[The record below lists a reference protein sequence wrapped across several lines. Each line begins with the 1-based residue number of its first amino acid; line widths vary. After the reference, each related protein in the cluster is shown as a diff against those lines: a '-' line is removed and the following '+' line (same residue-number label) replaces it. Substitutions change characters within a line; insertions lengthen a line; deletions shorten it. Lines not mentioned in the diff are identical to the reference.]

1 MDDFFFTFVV
11 TKTEIIMKTK
21 LLLFLFLVQFQF
33 SNGQNIQIDS
43 ITPTAVS
50 GGINV
55 NVLVTTFNGAGYLSH
70 TYSVSGSTINLSV
83 CYWFNMT
90 LPVFQIS
97 TDFLIPVSNTTNY
110 TINVST
116 MHSASASICDNFSP
130 GPSGTVNY
138 LSSDEFGLVKENFKL
153 IPNPSNGLVTYL
165 VSDIE
170 VQQLTIFD
178 QLGRLIQQRNQV
190 TETEFDFSHL
200 SEGIY
205 IIQIDT
211 EKGLFN
217 QKLIIKK

>member
-1 MDDFFFTFVV
+1 
-11 TKTEIIMKTK
+11 MKTK
-21 LLLFLFLVQFQF
+21 LLLFLFLIQFQF
-33 SNGQNIQIDS
+33 SKGQNIQIDA

-83 CYWFNMT
+83 CYWFNIT

-116 MHSASASICDNFSP
+116 THSASATVCDNFSS
-130 GPSGTVNY
+130 GPSGTANY
-138 LSSDEFGLVKENFKL
+138 LSTDEYEILKENFKL
-153 IPNPSNGLVTYL
+153 IPNPSNGFVDYL
-165 VSDIE
+165 GSDIE
-170 VQQLTIFD
+170 VEQLTLFD
-178 QLGRLIQQRNQV
+178 HLGRLIEKRNQV

-211 EKGLFN
+211 EKGVFN